1 MKLLIF
7 IVVAIVAGLLV
18 LAGIVA
24 LIGSRLPK
32 AHDASRSIFM
42 RQSPPDVYAVVRD
55 FDSAPKWRS
64 DVKQIEVER
73 QQGGPVYFREV
84 GKNGTVNYE
93 LMEDVPAQ
101 RMVIRIRD
109 TDLGYSGQW
118 TYLFAPENGGT
129 RITIRE
135 DGEVSNVIFRF
146 MSRYLLDRQ
155 RRSTRILRRWRSASV
170 KTRNRSRVH
179 FVAESSITF
188 SKYAVFAIVCVQR

>member
-1 MKLLIF
+1 MRLLIL
-7 IVVAIVAGLLV
+7 IVVCVVGGLIL

-32 AHDASRSIFM
+32 SHVASRSILL
-42 RQSPPDVYAVVRD
+42 RKSPQEVYAVVRD

-64 DVKQIEVER
+64 DVKQIEVEAP
-73 QQGGPVYFREV
+73 QGGPVYFREV

-93 LMEDVPAQ
+93 LVEDVPAE
-101 RMVIRIRD
+101 RMVTRIRD

-129 RITIRE
+129 RVTIRE

-146 MSRYLLDRQ
+146 MSRYVFGHTATIDAYLTSLAKRFGDD
-155 RRSTRILRRWRSASV
+155 
-170 KTRNRSRVH
+170 
-179 FVAESSITF
+179 
-188 SKYAVFAIVCVQR
+188 AVPQ